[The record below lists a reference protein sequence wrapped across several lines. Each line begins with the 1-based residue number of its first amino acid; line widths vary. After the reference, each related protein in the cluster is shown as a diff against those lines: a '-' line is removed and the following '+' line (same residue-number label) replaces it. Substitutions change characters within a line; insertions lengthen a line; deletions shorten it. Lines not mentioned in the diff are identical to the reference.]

1 MLYALIDNIFVL
13 FSERV
18 FKKTIS
24 IPMGTKYALL
34 LTDLLLHA
42 SEADFLQGF
51 LKNKEFSQTFNS
63 SFR

>member
-18 FKKTIS
+18 FKKAIN
-24 IPMGTKYALL
+24 IPMGTKCALL
-34 LTDLLLHA
+34 LTDLLQHA
-42 SEADFLQGF
+42 SGADFLQGF
-51 LKNKEFSQTFNS
+51 LKNKEFTQTFNS